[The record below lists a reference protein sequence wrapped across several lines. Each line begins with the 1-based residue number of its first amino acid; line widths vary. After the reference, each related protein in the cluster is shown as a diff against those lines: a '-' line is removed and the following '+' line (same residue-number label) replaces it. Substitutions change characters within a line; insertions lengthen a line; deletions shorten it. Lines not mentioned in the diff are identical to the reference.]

1 MTHPIRTRA
10 DVEYSLMLAMLNFHN
25 DVMRSTYSHI
35 HVRFLEQAIEVEL
48 TRNAPIPE
56 EEQLAQTQEG
66 RTRLRQAHRTRFAAG
81 QARLQHQLNDI
92 LGGHIGELRAD
103 LDPLTGTSTIVITIP
118 EAGGSASRS
127 AQPG

>member
-10 DVEYSLMLAMLNFHN
+10 DVEYSLMLAMLNFHK

-35 HVRFLEQAIEVEL
+35 QVRFLAQAVEVTL
-48 TRNAPIPE
+48 TRNAPIPD
-56 EEQLAQTQEG
+56 EEQLAHTQEG
-66 RTRLRQAHRTRFAAG
+66 RDRLRQAHRTLFAAG
-81 QARLQHQLNDI
+81 QERLKHQLTEI

-103 LDPLTGTSTIVITIP
+103 LEPLTGTSTIFIAIP
-118 EAGGSASRS
+118 EAGGTSSRP